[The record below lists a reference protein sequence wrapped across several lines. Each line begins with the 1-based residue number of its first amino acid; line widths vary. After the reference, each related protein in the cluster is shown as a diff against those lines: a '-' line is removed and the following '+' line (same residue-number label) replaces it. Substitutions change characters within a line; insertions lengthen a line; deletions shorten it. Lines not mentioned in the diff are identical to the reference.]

1 MRDCQ
6 IGAKYVDIWAMNIR
20 TMEMAYIHL
29 KLWFLRIFVLA
40 GASVQVVSWGAVG
53 ELVVE
58 LVELVSKVE
67 AEEIIDLIMST

>member
-1 MRDCQ
+1 
-6 IGAKYVDIWAMNIR
+6 
-20 TMEMAYIHL
+20 
-29 KLWFLRIFVLA
+29 
-40 GASVQVVSWGAVG
+40 VVSWGAVG

>member
-40 GASVQVVSWGAVG
+40 GASV
-53 ELVVE
+53 
-58 LVELVSKVE
+58 
-67 AEEIIDLIMST
+67 